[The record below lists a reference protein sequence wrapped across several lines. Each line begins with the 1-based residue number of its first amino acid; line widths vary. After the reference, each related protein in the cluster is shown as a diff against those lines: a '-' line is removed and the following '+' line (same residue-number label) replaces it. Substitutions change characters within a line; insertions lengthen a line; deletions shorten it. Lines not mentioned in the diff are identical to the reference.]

1 MTLPIPHRM
10 EDAMSETMLEK
21 AARAAVTAEQDQ
33 WDLPAEE
40 WDFETL
46 ERHGLIKIA
55 RAVLMAVRSETCN
68 SEVVSFLDGV
78 IGEQNS

>member
-1 MTLPIPHRM
+1 
-10 EDAMSETMLEK
+10 MSETILEK
-21 AARAAVTAEQDQ
+21 AARAAVTAEQDE

-55 RAVLMAVRSETCN
+55 RAVLMAVRD
-68 SEVVSFLDGV
+68 LDIDRQGSA
-78 IGEQNS
+78 GRMACGRPDRSRGCR